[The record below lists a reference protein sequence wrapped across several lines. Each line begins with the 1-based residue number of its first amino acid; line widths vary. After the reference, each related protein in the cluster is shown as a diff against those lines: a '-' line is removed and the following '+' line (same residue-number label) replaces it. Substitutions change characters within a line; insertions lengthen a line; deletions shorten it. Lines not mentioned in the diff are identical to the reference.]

1 MLSIFQGI
9 RNRLPSMR
17 RAFTALA
24 GSTSEEAYAFVFTCI
39 KCDTRSA
46 KRISKRAYHH
56 GVVLVECPGCKNRH
70 LVADNLKW
78 FGEET
83 SNIESILKEIGEQ
96 VCTGDVE
103 ILK

>member
-1 MLSIFQGI
+1 MLSLFRSI
-9 RNRLPSMR
+9 RSRLPRSFCTLTGTK
-17 RAFTALA
+17 A
-24 GSTSEEAYAFVFTCI
+24 EEAYAFVFTCT

-78 FGEET
+78 FDET
-83 SNIESILKEIGEQ
+83 VSNVETILKEKGESIFK
-96 VCTGDVE
+96 GDVQIE
-103 ILK
+103 N